1 MFDGIFQAIGL
12 LVLAMLAAGLWAFWH
27 FRRRLNHWRYYG
39 VAASINRFPGRVFLR
54 PLEDF
59 RWLKGDRAVQRVKAF
74 QEAGFEDLAGFA
86 VDELPGARLF
96 VLRQSR
102 TGMVG
107 VVHEQDELG
116 TWSDVMLF
124 KPGEA
129 QPIVASSLLKRAH
142 FHLLPGDP
150 KLFEPGGSVAQLCEA
165 VTKAAGRGAVGE
177 ALTAESFQTRFEQA
191 FAVSVDAR
199 LLQPL
204 EDYELRRLVRDRGG
218 DDEATEMEETEI
230 DSIKQVLPK
239 AINNELRLV
248 CVAQF
253 LRETTLAAADWQ
265 RARDRIAVIHDRTP
279 LHELVGRTIY
289 GVFWTKRLR
298 QRLRR
303 LRRQGGAP
311 REIFAELNATL
322 PPWDRYK
329 KIGEVT
335 RPVPADIYRAPL
347 ESESA

>member
-1 MFDGIFQAIGL
+1 MFDGLLQAIGL
-12 LVLAMLAAGLWAFWH
+12 LVLFMAGAGFWV
-27 FRRRLNHWRYYG
+27 FLYCKRRLERWRYYG

-54 PLEDF
+54 RLEEF
-59 RWLKGDRAVQRVKAF
+59 RWLKGERAGQRVKTF
-74 QEAGFEDLAGFA
+74 QQAGFEDLGGFA
-86 VDELPGARLF
+86 VHELPGARLF
-96 VLRQSR
+96 ALRQASS
-102 TGMVG
+102 GMIA

-124 KPGEA
+124 KPSEP

-150 KLFEPGGSVAQLCEA
+150 KLFEPGGTVEQLCEA
-165 VTKAAGRGAVGE
+165 VGKAAGRGIVGE
-177 ALTAESFQTRFEQA
+177 LLTAEGFQSRFEQA
-191 FAVSVDAR
+191 FALAVDAR

-204 EDYELRRLVRDRGG
+204 EDYELRRLVRERGECG
-218 DDEATEMEETEI
+218 EGMEESEF
-230 DSIKQVLPK
+230 DSIKRALPV

-253 LRETTLAAADWQ
+253 LRETTLAAVDWQ

-279 LHELVGRTIY
+279 LHELAGRMIY
-289 GVFWTKRLR
+289 GVFWTKRVR

-303 LRRQGGAP
+303 FGRHRGAP
-311 REIFAELNATL
+311 RQLFAELNGTL

-329 KIGEVT
+329 KIGEVS
-335 RPVPADIYRAPL
+335 RPIPADIYRAPL
-347 ESESA
+347 ESEST